1 MILSNK
7 KYLLDSNF
15 DPLEQLSLLKEK
27 CNNISSNLY
36 RVNSFYLEEVRNILP
51 QVIRTTLFSLITD
64 RVGDDFGF
72 STVTSRKK
80 FQLKIDKLVADNIS
94 LITIEHLNELAKKID
109 EENFRQLNNAK
120 DDIAKA
126 LKMKKNSERSESFN
140 DVNSINISSIPP
152 LDNSS
157 IKEGWNGELKAPY
170 SIDDKETFF
179 KSSTSENDSLVN
191 VIDTGYESI
200 KEKEKEKEKK
210 SDPFHLRSD
219 DIEILQSIFASDD
232 DSRSSDLDTKQ
243 EDSSN
248 IYNSYE
254 DQNNNRLMPE
264 SPVGLYEWVISID
277 TALVRRLRD
286 LSHSINTELLKS
298 GLVNTLVPINIL
310 DAALAGQLIS
320 SKSMSNILTLKL
332 PTNSSLS
339 SGGVDVDCLLITPWD
354 MEFDNP
360 RLRKS
365 KTHIKHYQNVLLG
378 MIKQQRYWQG
388 RSLVEEVNKEWWKD
402 TTKI

>member
-1 MILSNK
+1 MSNK